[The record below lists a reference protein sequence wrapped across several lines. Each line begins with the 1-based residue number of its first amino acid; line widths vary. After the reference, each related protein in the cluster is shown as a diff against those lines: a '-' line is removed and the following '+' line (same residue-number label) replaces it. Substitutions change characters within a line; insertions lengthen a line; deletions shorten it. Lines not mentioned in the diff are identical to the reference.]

1 MRQLLID
8 IRNSRVASYYSKG
21 KIVPFWEDGSII
33 WSPLNTYKFKAGLDY
48 AVVEKNGSA
57 GYSEPRIV
65 KGDFLIALLKTL
77 LDKKN

>member
-21 KIVPFWEDGSII
+21 KIVPFWKDGSII
-33 WSPLNTYKFKAGLDY
+33 WRPLDTYTIRARLDY
-48 AVVEKNGSA
+48 VVVEKNGSA

-65 KGDFLIALLKTL
+65 KGDFLIALLKKL
-77 LDKKN
+77 KNF

>member
-21 KIVPFWEDGSII
+21 KIVPFWKDESII

-48 AVVEKNGSA
+48 VVVEKNGSV
-57 GYSEPRIV
+57 GYSEPRVV
-65 KGDFLIALLKTL
+65 KGSYLIALLKRIFNN
-77 LDKKN
+77 K